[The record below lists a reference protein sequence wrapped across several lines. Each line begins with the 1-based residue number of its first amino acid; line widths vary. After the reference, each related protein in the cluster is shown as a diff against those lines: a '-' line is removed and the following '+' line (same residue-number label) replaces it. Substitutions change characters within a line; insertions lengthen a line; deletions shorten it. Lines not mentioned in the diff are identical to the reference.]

1 MPTIILG
8 GRMFRAVALKIII
21 GAAATAAAVGLT
33 PLAHA
38 DQGTYIHMLD
48 TAGVEYSSPTNA
60 MIMGEAVC
68 STLEEGRSGQQ
79 IADAIVHGDFSSKDV
94 GKIVAA
100 AVIGLCPQDKP
111 LMNAAFGT
119 HV

>member
-1 MPTIILG
+1 
-8 GRMFRAVALKIII
+8 MFRAVALKIII
-21 GAAATAAAVGLT
+21 GVAACATGLGLT

-38 DQGTYIHMLD
+38 DQDAYIHMLD

-60 MIMGEAVC
+60 MVMGEAVC
-68 STLEEGRSGQQ
+68 STLEKGQSGQQ
-79 IADAIVHGDFSSKDV
+79 IADAIVHGGFSSRDV

-100 AVIGLCPQDKP
+100 AVIGLCPQDKQ

-119 HV
+119 HE